1 MESFFLP
8 DFVSDF
14 DNNPFGSIKLEDA
27 RSLIDSLSDRD
38 LLLFE
43 KELCNNDEGH
53 NITGGHIQQGVIN
66 FSISKILQNEEPRH
80 SESKTTSQDAPHPSP
95 NCVICTKPALKYCS
109 YGAQACTSCRSFFRR
124 SARNDVHLNYK

>member
-27 RSLIDSLSDRD
+27 SSLIDSLSDRD

-66 FSISKILQNEEPRH
+66 FSISKIYSIP
-80 SESKTTSQDAPHPSP
+80 
-95 NCVICTKPALKYCS
+95 V
-109 YGAQACTSCRSFFRR
+109 
-124 SARNDVHLNYK
+124 